1 MVGAAFHWRFDP
13 MAAVPGFWEK
23 FAIVGAATVTPAGG
37 LYVGPSFGWRGFSV
51 TAGRVWMWFR
61 SPPAG
66 FSLGDEVKK
75 RGNEEQL
82 VYGGVRAWMV
92 GATYVFGG

>member
-1 MVGAAFHWRFDP
+1 
-13 MAAVPGFWEK
+13 
-23 FAIVGAATVTPAGG
+23 
-37 LYVGPSFGWRGFSV
+37 
-51 TAGRVWMWFR
+51 MWFR

-66 FSLGDEVKK
+66 FSLGDDARK

-82 VYGGVRAWMV
+82 VYGRVRAWMV